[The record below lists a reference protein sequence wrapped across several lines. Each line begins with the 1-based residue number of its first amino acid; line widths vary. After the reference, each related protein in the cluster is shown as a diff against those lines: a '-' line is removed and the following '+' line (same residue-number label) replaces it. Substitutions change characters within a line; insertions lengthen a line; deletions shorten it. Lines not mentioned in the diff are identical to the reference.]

1 MSIGLVLGAGGVTGG
16 AYIAGALAALENDLG
31 FDARSAD
38 VIVGTSAGAL
48 IGALLRSG
56 IPAGDIAAWTIGA
69 RLSDEARAVLGEV
82 ERPTFDPVDLRR
94 FLRPPRV
101 PHPRSMWSA
110 LRHPVRFD
118 PMRAL
123 LTHLADGSRVLLP
136 QVAFL
141 GDAWPEKPFYC
152 CAVRRSVGTRVVF
165 GRDEPSAPLA
175 AVVAASCAV
184 PGYFAP
190 VVVEGHRYLDGGV
203 KSSTNADVLHDSGLD
218 LVIVVAPMCPAV
230 DTGSSRT
237 IEGLLRGKATRQL
250 RAELAM
256 LARGDAPTVVT
267 FGPGEATLAHMA
279 SDFMSDA
286 AAPEIVLSAF
296 LETGVQ
302 LHDTALAESLSRS
315 RAA

>member
-56 IPAGDIAAWTIGA
+56 ISAGDLAAWTIGA
-69 RLSDEARAVLGEV
+69 RLSDEARMVLGEV
-82 ERPTFDPVDLRR
+82 ERPTFDPVCLRR
-94 FLRPPRV
+94 FIRPPRV

-110 LRHPVRFD
+110 LRHPARFD

-123 LTHLADGSRVLLP
+123 LTHLADGTRVLLP

-141 GDAWPEKPFYC
+141 GDAWPEEPFYC
-152 CAVRRSVGTRVVF
+152 CTVRREVGGRVVF
-165 GRDEPSAPLA
+165 GREGAPSARLA
-175 AVVAASCAV
+175 AAVAASCAV

-190 VVVEGHRYLDGGV
+190 VEVNGERYLDGGI
-203 KSSTNADVLHDSGLD
+203 KSSTNADALRADDLD
-218 LVIVVAPMCPAV
+218 AVIVIAPMCPV
-230 DTGSSRT
+230 EGREGHS
-237 IEGLLRGKATRQL
+237 IESYIRGKAFRQL
-250 RAELAM
+250 ESELEV
-256 LARGDAPTVVT
+256 LERGGVTTVP
-267 FGPGEATLAHMA
+267 FGPGPRVLSHL
-279 SDFMSDA
+279 SGDFMSDT
-286 AAPEIVLSAF
+286 AAPDIVLSAF
-296 LETGVQ
+296 LETGAQ
-302 LHDTALAESLSRS
+302 LRDTALADVLSR

>member
-1 MSIGLVLGAGGVTGG
+1 MKIGLVLGAGGVTGG

-56 IPAGDIAAWTIGA
+56 ISAGDLAAWTIGA
-69 RLSDEARAVLGEV
+69 RLSEEARLVLGEV
-82 ERPTFDPVDLRR
+82 ERPTFDPVCLRR
-94 FLRPPRV
+94 FVRPPRV

-123 LTHLADGSRVLLP
+123 LTHLADGTRVLLP

-141 GDAWPEKPFYC
+141 GDAWPEDRFYC
-152 CAVRRSVGTRVVF
+152 CAVRRDDGGRTVF
-165 GRDEPSAPLA
+165 GRASAEPVPLSSA
-175 AVVAASCAV
+175 VAASCAV

-190 VVVEGHRYLDGGV
+190 VDVGGRHYLDGGV
-203 KSSTNADVLHDSGLD
+203 KSSTNADVLRTDALD
-218 LVIVVAPMCPAV
+218 LVITIAPMCPV
-230 DTGSSRT
+230 DVPQGRS
-237 IEGLLRGKATRQL
+237 IDGYLRGKASRLL
-250 RAELAM
+250 RAELAALERRDTM
-256 LARGDAPTVVT
+256 TIV
-267 FGPGEATLAHMA
+267 FGPGPEVLPHMV
-279 SDFMSDA
+279 SDFMNVDA
-286 AAPEIVLSAF
+286 TPDIVLSAF
-296 LETGVQ
+296 METGTH
-302 LHDTALAESLSRS
+302 LRDTPLVDVLARG